1 MDEKTKA
8 LFMNYSFNDVFLFES
23 AGNFDDRKTLHN
35 VTVQQLQNRTKCVEG
50 QTKIVFCV
58 QKKNLFTL
66 RDNRNL

>member
-1 MDEKTKA
+1 MM
-8 LFMNYSFNDVFLFES
+8 FFLFES

-50 QTKIVFCV
+50 HFSK
-58 QKKNLFTL
+58 QKSYFVCRKKKLFTL